1 MIARSLLFLSAILG
15 IVWSLQISRDSA
27 PAYAQEQQQYSFLT
41 KWGTNGISFGKFSQP
56 LEIAIDSAGNVYVTD
71 FTSVAN
77 KIQKFTA
84 NGTFITSWGSTGLG
98 DAQFINPGGLS
109 VDSAGNVYVGDF
121 GENNRIQKFDSN
133 GSFITKWGTPGS
145 GDGQF
150 MDPIALT
157 VDSAGNVYIVDQ
169 GNSRIEVFSPS

>member
-56 LEIAIDSAGNVYVTD
+56 LEIAIDAAGNVYVTD

-84 NGTFITSWGSTGLG
+84 NGTFITSWGTLG
-98 DAQFINPGGLS
+98 FGNGRFSNPAGIDI
-109 VDSAGNVYVGDF
+109 DSLN
-121 GENNRIQKFDSN
+121 
-133 GSFITKWGTPGS
+133 
-145 GDGQF
+145 
-150 MDPIALT
+150 
-157 VDSAGNVYIVDQ
+157 NVYIADF
-169 GNSRIEVFSPS
+169 GSPDTA